1 MNTKIEPRTFIIDG
15 EVCNEARAYDIFRKG
30 VYRLADLPLRQK
42 VAAKLLDKSGAVGKL
57 LDIGCYAGLFLN
69 ALREVYP
76 DLDLMGVDSYEDNI
90 DIAHLL
96 YPHLIH
102 NFRHESVYA
111 LSFPDETFDF
121 ITNLEVIEH
130 IDRPV
135 DAIRE
140 MNRVLKV
147 GGHLIL
153 STPNG
158 CSWTNIRSS
167 LSIGYQSLFKRHPT
181 KMHVRVF
188 FDNVE
193 WNRHLIEFLPA
204 SLHTLLSINGFELIE
219 HRFVSAGQKQ
229 RVRDLFVPGLAEEQ
243 ILLVRKIRNAD
254 ARIV

>member
-1 MNTKIEPRTFIIDG
+1 MSTETESRTFIIDG
-15 EVCNEARAYDIFRKG
+15 EVCNQARAYEIFRKG
-30 VYRLADLPLRQK
+30 MYKLTDLPLRQK
-42 VAAKLLDKSGAVGKL
+42 IAAKMLSKSGAIGKL

-69 ALREVYP
+69 ALREAYP
-76 DLDLMGVDSYEDNI
+76 TLDLMGVDSYEDNI

-96 YPHLIH
+96 YPHFAHI
-102 NFRHESVYA
+102 FRHESVYA
-111 LSFPDETFDF
+111 LSFPDETFDVV
-121 ITNLEVIEH
+121 TNLEVIEH

-158 CSWTNIRSS
+158 SSWTNIRSS
-167 LSIGYQSLFKRHPT
+167 LSIGYQSLFRRAG
-181 KMHVRVF
+181 KMHIRVF

-219 HRFVSAGQKQ
+219 HRFVSAGQK
-229 RVRDLFVPGLAEEQ
+229 RRMRDLLVPGLAEGQ